1 MKNDASIPTV
11 SVIVAIYNHFNW
23 LRMIL
28 DALRLQTYK
37 DFEVV
42 IADDGSN
49 EQTVKAIADYCARH
63 PEMRIIHSW
72 QPDEGWRKNKCLNKA
87 VRAASGEFLVFIDG
101 DCVPHPCFIEDHLQL
116 RKRGRVF
123 GGRRVDMS
131 QPVSAYM
138 ESHEIM
144 SPGYFSTLRQEIL
157 KNVFSTP
164 LSVTW
169 AQLRRTVRFPFI
181 FGRPLHLR
189 HVGFLGCNFSIYRSD
204 LEKVNGFDERYID
217 PGTGEDIDLGVR
229 LENAGIMCAKS
240 SHYALMFHRCHA
252 RLDFSS
258 PNNARLFKEAQ
269 DKRVTYIEE
278 GLVNKLRGINK
289 GVNNEE
295 PSDK

>member
-28 DALRLQTYK
+28 DALCLQTYK

-49 EQTVKAIADYCARH
+49 ELTVEAIADYCARH

-87 VRAASGEFLVFIDG
+87 ARAASGEYLVFIDG
-101 DCVPHPCFIEDHLQL
+101 DCVPHPRFIEDHLQL

-138 ESHEIM
+138 ESREIM

-181 FGRPLHLR
+181 FGKPLHLR

>member
-23 LRMIL
+23 SRMIL

-49 EQTVKAIADYCARH
+49 ELTVEAIADYCARH

-72 QPDEGWRKNKCLNKA
+72 RPTRVGARISVSIRREGCAGRVSCVYRRRLC
-87 VRAASGEFLVFIDG
+87 AASPFYRGNFLR
-101 DCVPHPCFIEDHLQL
+101 L

-138 ESHEIM
+138 ESREIM
-144 SPGYFSTLRQEIL
+144 SPSYFSTLRQEIL

-164 LSVTW
+164 LSVT
-169 AQLRRTVRFPFI
+169 RR
-181 FGRPLHLR
+181 
-189 HVGFLGCNFSIYRSD
+189 GFAAL
-204 LEKVNGFDERYID
+204 
-217 PGTGEDIDLGVR
+217 
-229 LENAGIMCAKS
+229 CA
-240 SHYALMFHRCHA
+240 
-252 RLDFSS
+252 S
-258 PNNARLFKEAQ
+258 PSYSESR
-269 DKRVTYIEE
+269 RI
-278 GLVNKLRGINK
+278 
-289 GVNNEE
+289 
-295 PSDK
+295 